1 MPVDNRFTFIPVHRS
16 RKEAES
22 TATYPIL
29 EIWRAAT
36 TTFSP
41 GRAGSTRS
49 GDCENP
55 RIDSGKVLAPRPQF
69 RNLRAV
75 LAIQQ
80 LRVEVGARV
89 LFDGLSFVVTRED
102 RISFAGPNGAGKST
116 LMKCIAGVIEP
127 NSGRITMPK
136 GCQVGYLPQDGI
148 HLSGHSLWLEAES
161 AFAEARGLQ
170 QQIDQRSARLEGL
183 DPSSDPYSELL
194 HEIGELELKLEH
206 FDPTRIKP
214 RIESVLGGLGFRRT
228 DFERDCGEFSGG
240 WQMRIAMAKLFLR
253 EPDVLLLD
261 EPTNHLD
268 VDAQRWMESF
278 LRDYRGAIAIIS
290 HDRSLLDDLTTRTI
304 AFERGQASEYAGN
317 YSFFVKESA
326 LRREILEKQYRAQQ
340 REIEKTERWINRF
353 RAKSTKAS
361 QVQSRIKQLEKME
374 RIEIED
380 EEVTMN
386 FTFPPPPLGAHSVA
400 KLEGSAQRYGELT
413 VFDNF
418 DLEITRGQK
427 IAVVGPNGA
436 GKSTFCRLI
445 TGEETPAK
453 GTHELGS
460 KILPSFFSQNHADEL
475 DPKRTVLQTVEE
487 VASRDNLPHARNL
500 LGCFLFR
507 GDDVFKEVGVLSG
520 GERSRVALVRM
531 LVRPAN
537 FLILDEPTNHL
548 DMQSQ
553 EVLQSALNHYTGTV
567 IIVSHN
573 RAFLDPVVERTLEFR
588 QGQPPRLFFGNLSYY
603 LDKVAEE
610 QRGSG
615 SSTTPTGQAPE
626 GNLNSVNR
634 KEQRRRKAEARQQRN
649 RVLKPLE
656 DRLADL
662 ESKISELESAR
673 ETLTE
678 HMSNPE
684 VASDAEELRKASNAF
699 QSVGEQLEKAYSEWS
714 ELSDEVETMRAKLEA
729 SDL

>member
-1 MPVDNRFTFIPVHRS
+1 MANPW
-16 RKEAES
+16 
-22 TATYPIL
+22 Y
-29 EIWRAAT
+29 
-36 TTFSP
+36 
-41 GRAGSTRS
+41 GRNLPDS
-49 GDCENP
+49 GDLASRLLPPAGPGALKHRDLGAAPTN
-55 RIDSGKVLAPRPQF
+55 SGKVLAPRPQI

-89 LFDGLSFVVTRED
+89 LFDGLSFVVGREE
-102 RISFAGPNGAGKST
+102 RISFAGSNGAGKST

-161 AFAEARGLQ
+161 AFAEAKEIQ
-170 QQIDQRSARLEGL
+170 QRIDQLSARLEDL
-183 DPSSDPYSELL
+183 EPSSLPYPEILD
-194 HEIGELELKLEH
+194 EIGELELKLEH

-214 RIESVLGGLGFRRT
+214 RIESVLGGLGFQRA

-240 WQMRIAMAKLFLR
+240 WQMRIAMAKLFLQ
-253 EPDVLLLD
+253 EPEVLLLD

-268 VDAQRWMESF
+268 VDAQGWMENF

-317 YSFFVKESA
+317 YSFFVRESA

-374 RIEIED
+374 RIELED

-386 FTFPPPPLGAHSVA
+386 FTFPSPPLGAHSVA
-400 KLEGSAQRYGELT
+400 KLKGSAQRYGELT
-413 VFDNF
+413 VFENF
-418 DLEITRGQK
+418 DFEITRGQK

-445 TGEETPAK
+445 TGEESPAD
-453 GTHELGS
+453 GTRELGA

-487 VASRDNLPHARNL
+487 VASRENLPHARNL

-507 GDDVFKEVGVLSG
+507 DDDVFKEVGVLSG

-548 DMQSQ
+548 DMHSQ
-553 EVLQSALNHYTGTV
+553 EVLQNALNHYSGTV

-588 QGQPPRLFFGNLSYY
+588 QGQGPRLYFGNLSYY
-603 LDKVAEE
+603 LDKVSEE
-610 QRGSG
+610 QRDCESPNASPEQVSAG
-615 SSTTPTGQAPE
+615 SSNQ
-626 GNLNSVNR
+626 VNR

-649 RVLKPLE
+649 RLLKPLE
-656 DRLADL
+656 DQLASL
-662 ESKISELESAR
+662 ESKISELESAK
-673 ETLTE
+673 ETFTE
-678 HMSNPE
+678 HMSTPE
-684 VASDAEELRKASNAF
+684 VASDAEKLRKTSSAF
-699 QSVGEQLEKAYSEWS
+699 QSVAEQLEKAYSEWS
-714 ELSDEVETMRAKLEA
+714 KLSDEVETMQAKLDV